1 MAEYE
6 PWMKSLL
13 NRMKELYN
21 KPNAESIAEALPE
34 VGSGGGGEITPSA
47 IVTATGQMSDAQ
59 KAQTRT
65 NLGAV
70 STSTMGSVY
79 TRLEDLEAAATS
91 TESVSGTTPTITPEA
106 NTIYQCGELSSLTV
120 SSFPASGKFWIWFTS
135 GATPTTTVGIANF
148 VAKANK
154 KYKITVENGYATY
167 DSWSIGGGA

>member
-1 MAEYE
+1 MPNPSLSKIKLNGVEYE
-6 PWMKSLL
+6 L
-13 NRMKELYN
+13 NDAVAR
-21 KPNAESIAEALPE
+21 AAITQIAE
-34 VGSGGGGEITPSA
+34 
-47 IVTATGQMSDAQ
+47 
-59 KAQTRT
+59 QTET
-65 NLGAV
+65 I
-70 STSTMGSVY
+70 
-79 TRLEDLEAAATS
+79 
-91 TESVSGTTPTITPEA
+91 SGTTPTITPEA